1 MEISSSNLSFR
12 ISMVDVD
19 ELKPHE
25 EVIDPIVGSLANE
38 ILSQGQL
45 RDPLI
50 VDREDY
56 VILDG
61 MHRFSSLKLLKCR
74 FIPCC
79 LVDYDSAQI
88 KVGSWFRLFK
98 VDEAESLAEILLRE
112 AELNY
117 SRQHLDLGAMNYNSL
132 AIILTKNG
140 AEFSLPQ
147 PMDPIERVRTAVSL
161 EKAMVKKGH
170 AVTYLSEIVAVQRL
184 KSGEVNFVI
193 SVPIFTKRQIREFG
207 LKGRLLPH
215 KVTRH
220 VIPSRPLGID
230 VPIQLLTEPT
240 ISREE
245 ADRKLGELLAGR
257 RVDRKPPG
265 SVVGGRRYEE
275 ELLVFSA

>member
-1 MEISSSNLSFR
+1 
-12 ISMVDVD
+12 MVDVD

-25 EVIDPIVGSLANE
+25 EIIDPIVGSLANE
-38 ILSQGQL
+38 VLGQGQL
-45 RDPLI
+45 RDPLV
-50 VDREDY
+50 VDQEDY

-61 MHRFSSLKLLKCR
+61 MHRFGSLKLLKCR

-88 KVGSWFRLFK
+88 KVGSWFRLFS
-98 VDEAESLAEILLRE
+98 VDEAESLAEKLLKE
-112 AELNY
+112 TELNY
-117 SRQHLDLGAMNYNSL
+117 SRQHLDLRAMNYNSQ

-140 AEFSLPQ
+140 AEFSLSE
-147 PMDPIERVRTAVSL
+147 PMDAIERARTAVSM

-170 AVTYLSEIVAVQRL
+170 AVTYLSEIVAIQQL

-193 SVPIFTKRQIREFG
+193 SVPIFTKQQIREFG
-207 LKGRLLPH
+207 RKGRLLPH

-230 VPIQLLTEPT
+230 VPIRLLTDRT

-245 ADRKLGELLAGR
+245 ADRKLGELLAAR
-257 RVDRKPPG
+257 RINRKPPG
-265 SVVGGRRYEE
+265 SVVDGRRYEE